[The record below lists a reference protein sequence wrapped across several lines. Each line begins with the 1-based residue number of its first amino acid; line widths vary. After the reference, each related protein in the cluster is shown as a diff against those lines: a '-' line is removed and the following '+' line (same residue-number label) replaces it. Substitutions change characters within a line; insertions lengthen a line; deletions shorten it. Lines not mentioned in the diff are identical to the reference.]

1 MTHFESFFFASLE
14 DVTPRSAALIALL
27 AIGSFAG
34 PVQPINAELAVEVTY
49 PCDENA
55 LEAVQQLCGNLA
67 TRRTQK

>member
-1 MTHFESFFFASLE
+1 M
-14 DVTPRSAALIALL
+14 TPRSAALIALL